1 MNLKIK
7 LILVTLLLGHFT
19 FAQKTYNYSGVVKD
33 KNTNVPLADALVIVK
48 PLRTKGGGYYSG
60 VKTKDDGR
68 FDLTNSYSLPLN
80 VIVTRKGCTSNNIK
94 VKKVNDSFEIFLEC
108 EAETIEIIIEEN
120 KDSDNDGVI
129 NKNDE
134 CPDVKG
140 PPENKGCPYPDSDQD
155 GVPDA
160 SDNCPDVAGSAEFEG
175 CPDPKNTIT
184 ALLNEN
190 SFVFFEL
197 DRTALSKDATDF
209 LDQIANHLNQ
219 SSGVVVEIIGHASSE
234 GSSNYNQGLSK
245 RRAQS
250 VADYLM
256 DKGVNKMQLK
266 TSGKGETQALE
277 FTV

>member
-197 DRTALSKDATDF
+197 DRTALYKDATDF

>member
-234 GSSNYNQGLSK
+234 GSSNYNQGLSE